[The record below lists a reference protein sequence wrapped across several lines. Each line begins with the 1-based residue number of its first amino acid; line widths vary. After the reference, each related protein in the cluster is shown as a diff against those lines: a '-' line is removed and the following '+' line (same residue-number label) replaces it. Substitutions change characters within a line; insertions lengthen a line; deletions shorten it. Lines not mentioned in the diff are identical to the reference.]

1 MFNAFFSNIGRK
13 IKIVTLVF
21 FVITCVTFFIG
32 ALIMFAEGEVGYG
45 FLIALIGPFTAWLA
59 SLGMYGFGELI
70 EATSDNRKLLA
81 SIDHKMSDNKHYLS
95 AIAAN
100 TSHAKQSTVTSK
112 PSVITPIVAQ
122 PAAAPAPAK
131 PAPAKPV
138 NNTTESEPSKPAVTS
153 INPLPVIKDAAQ
165 ESPDKEQLYLY
176 AIQML
181 EKRNYKLAYNVFTK
195 IRNYKNANDYL
206 EYLKTLI

>member
-95 AIAAN
+95 AITAN
-100 TSHAKQSTVTSK
+100 TSNAKQSTVTSK
-112 PSVITPIVAQ
+112 SPAVTQTVAQ
-122 PAAAPAPAK
+122 PAIAQPAPAK
-131 PAPAKPV
+131 PAAKAM
-138 NNTTESEPSKPAVTS
+138 ESEPSKPATS
-153 INPLPVIKDAAQ
+153 INPLPVIQDAAQ

-195 IRNYKNANDYL
+195 IRNYKNVNDYL